1 MDKFVTVLKPARSS
15 LKEKEKCT
23 NLSRFTPYPISKPK
37 IDKNLNLPNEMSK
50 SNYPEAV
57 AQDKARLRQLMAPLK
72 KDGTSSKPSA
82 GEITRHLLNT
92 LSDESNPITHS
103 NIYERS
109 DYVVSAASGHQR
121 SDRRGG
127 GHNRGYID
135 ERSEKLEVQ
144 KHENAH
150 DLYPVKRDE
159 TEGKRGVLSGVR
171 VYIGGYLAGTTDVE
185 MKRIVSGAGG
195 VTLLSPSGATH
206 ILTSQ
211 QLSGSKT
218 HKHLVSKRVPAH
230 VVRPEWVFE
239 SVRAGRRLREWEFT
253 AIKPGNTMD
262 LEKMFGKGL

>member
-1 MDKFVTVLKPARSS
+1 MDKFVTVIKPARSS
-15 LKEKEKCT
+15 LKEKDKCT
-23 NLSRFTPYPISKPK
+23 NSSRFTPYPTSKPNTS
-37 IDKNLNLPNEMSK
+37 KNCPDAMSK

-57 AQDKARLRQLMAPLK
+57 AQDKARLRQLLAPLK
-72 KDGTSSKPSA
+72 KDGTSKPSA
-82 GEITRHLLNT
+82 GEITKHLLNT
-92 LSDESNPITHS
+92 LADESNPITHS

-127 GHNRGYID
+127 GHGREYLD

-144 KHENAH
+144 KHENARNLH
-150 DLYPVKRDE
+150 PVKRDE
-159 TEGKRGVLSGVR
+159 TEEKRGVLSGVR
-171 VYIGGYLAGTTDVE
+171 VYIGGYLAGTTDIE
-185 MKRIVSGAGG
+185 MKRIVAGAGG
-195 VTLLSPSGATH
+195 ITLLSPSGATH

-262 LEKMFGKGL
+262 LAKMFGKKEL

>member
-1 MDKFVTVLKPARSS
+1 MDKFVTVIKPARSS
-15 LKEKEKCT
+15 LEEKDKCT
-23 NLSRFTPYPISKPK
+23 NSPRFTPYPTSKPK
-37 IDKNLNLPNEMSK
+37 TNKNFPDETLR
-50 SNYPEAV
+50 SNYAEAV
-57 AQDKARLRQLMAPLK
+57 AQDKARLRQLLARLK
-72 KDGTSSKPSA
+72 KDGTSKPSA
-82 GEITRHLLNT
+82 GEITKHLLNT
-92 LSDESNPITHS
+92 LADESNPITHS

-109 DYVVSAASGHQR
+109 DYIVSAASGHQR

-127 GHNRGYID
+127 GHCRGYLD

-144 KHENAH
+144 KHENARGLH
-150 DLYPVKRDE
+150 PVTKDE
-159 TEGKRGVLSGVR
+159 TEGKKGVLSGVR
-171 VYIGGYLAGTTDVE
+171 IYIGGYLAGTTDIE
-185 MKRIVSGAGG
+185 MKRIVSSAGG

-262 LEKMFGKGL
+262 LAKMFGNKKGL

>member
-1 MDKFVTVLKPARSS
+1 MDKFVIVIKPARSS
-15 LKEKEKCT
+15 LKEKEKLT
-23 NLSRFTPYPISKPK
+23 NSSRFTPYPASKPK
-37 IDKNLNLPNEMSK
+37 NHEIPK

-57 AQDKARLRQLMAPLK
+57 AQDKARLRQLLAPLK
-72 KDGTSSKPSA
+72 KDGTSKPSDR
-82 GEITRHLLNT
+82 ELTKHLLNT
-92 LSDESNPITHS
+92 LADESNPITHS

-109 DYVVSAASGHQR
+109 DHVVSAASGHQR
-121 SDRRGG
+121 SDRRGS
-127 GHNRGYID
+127 GHGRGYFD
-135 ERSEKLEVQ
+135 ERSEKLEIQ
-144 KHENAH
+144 KYENAH
-150 DLYPVKRDE
+150 DLHLVKRDK

-171 VYIGGYLAGTTDVE
+171 IYIGGYLEGTTDIE
-185 MKRIVSGAGG
+185 MKRIISGAGG
-195 VTLLSPSGATH
+195 VTLLSSSGATH

-262 LEKMFGKGL
+262 LAKIFRNKKEL

>member
-1 MDKFVTVLKPARSS
+1 MDKFVTVIKPARSS
-15 LKEKEKCT
+15 LKKKEKCT
-23 NLSRFTPYPISKPK
+23 NPSRFTPYPTSKPK
-37 IDKNLNLPNEMSK
+37 TSKNFPDER

-57 AQDKARLRQLMAPLK
+57 AQDKARLRQLLVPLK
-72 KDGTSSKPSA
+72 KDGTSKPSA
-82 GEITRHLLNT
+82 GEITKHLLNT
-92 LSDESNPITHS
+92 LADESNPITHS

-109 DYVVSAASGHQR
+109 DHVVSAASGHQR

-127 GHNRGYID
+127 GHGRGYLD

-144 KHENAH
+144 KHENAR
-150 DLYPVKRDE
+150 DLHPVKREE

-171 VYIGGYLAGTTDVE
+171 VYIGGYLAGTTDIE

-262 LEKMFGKGL
+262 LAKMFGNKQEQ

>member
-1 MDKFVTVLKPARSS
+1 MDKFVTVIKPARSS
-15 LKEKEKCT
+15 LKETEKCT
-23 NLSRFTPYPISKPK
+23 NSSRFTPYPTSKPK
-37 IDKNLNLPNEMSK
+37 TNKNFPDGMSK

-57 AQDKARLRQLMAPLK
+57 AQDKARLRQLLAPLK
-72 KDGTSSKPSA
+72 KDGTSKPSA
-82 GEITRHLLNT
+82 GEITKHLLNT
-92 LSDESNPITHS
+92 LADESNPITHS

-127 GHNRGYID
+127 GHGREYLD
-135 ERSEKLEVQ
+135 ERSEKLEAQ
-144 KHENAH
+144 KHEECTR
-150 DLYPVKRDE
+150 LTPK
-159 TEGKRGVLSGVR
+159 GKRGVLSGVR
-171 VYIGGYLAGTTDVE
+171 IYIGGYLAGTTDIE

-239 SVRAGRRLREWEFT
+239 SVKAGRRLREWEFT

-262 LEKMFGKGL
+262 LAKMFGHKKEL

>member
-1 MDKFVTVLKPARSS
+1 MDKFVTVIKPAHSS
-15 LKEKEKCT
+15 LKEKDKCT
-23 NLSRFTPYPISKPK
+23 NSSRFTPYPTSKSKTNKNFP
-37 IDKNLNLPNEMSK
+37 DKMSK
-50 SNYPEAV
+50 SSYPEAV
-57 AQDKARLRQLMAPLK
+57 AQDKARLRQLLAPLK
-72 KDGTSSKPSA
+72 KDGTSKPSA
-82 GEITRHLLNT
+82 GEITKHLLNT
-92 LSDESNPITHS
+92 LADESNPITHS

-127 GHNRGYID
+127 GHGQGYIN

-144 KHENAH
+144 KHENAR
-150 DLYPVKRDE
+150 DLHP
-159 TEGKRGVLSGVR
+159 GKKGVLSGVC
-171 VYIGGYLAGTTDVE
+171 VYISGYLAGTTDIE

-262 LEKMFGKGL
+262 LAKMFGNKKGL